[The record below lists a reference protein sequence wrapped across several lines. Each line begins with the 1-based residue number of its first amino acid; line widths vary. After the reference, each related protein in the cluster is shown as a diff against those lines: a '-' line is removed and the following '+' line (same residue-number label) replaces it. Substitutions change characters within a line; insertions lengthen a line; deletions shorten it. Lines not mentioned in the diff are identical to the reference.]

1 MLGAIEAGGTKFVC
15 AVSDADLNIVDK
27 VTILTKSPELTLQE
41 VIEFFSKH
49 AIQAI
54 GIGSF
59 GPIDVNDES
68 DTFGYITNTPKEAWQ
83 NTDFV
88 GTIRKHF
95 DVPVGWTTDVNAA
108 ALGEFELGAA
118 RGTSSCIYITVGTGI
133 GGGAIMNGKLLQGFG
148 HPELGHMFIKKH
160 PEDDFSGNCPF
171 HQTCLEGLASGPA
184 IEKRY
189 GHKALNLADQKEV
202 WELEAY
208 YIAQAIVNLTLTLSP
223 ERIILG
229 GGVMKQNQLY
239 PLIRNQFASLL
250 NGYVST
256 PDLAEYITAPELED
270 DAGIMGSLLLARQQ
284 L

>member
-95 DVPVGWTTDVNAA
+95 DVPIGWTTDVNAA

>member
-95 DVPVGWTTDVNAA
+95 DVPIGWTTDVNAA

-118 RGTSSCIYITVGTGI
+118 RGTTSCIYITVGTGI